1 MTRRRKGFTLIEL
14 LVVMSII
21 MVLAGMLMV
30 GISAARK
37 AIMRAR
43 CETEIKTVM
52 MMLRQYENDL
62 GAFPPSGID
71 TDNNGRISAPATG
84 KIIHTQAWPSG
95 WADNE
100 HPLVKYLTQNQDLD
114 GGLRTY
120 EALYAKGRTKS
131 VVDDAGAYVYFVDG
145 YGNPYRYLADGRRP
159 DRGSSRVSR
168 REPVLWSAGLDGLPD
183 PKNNQLDDA
192 PQDGKVDD
200 RKEMHDDLCSWF

>member
-21 MVLAGMLMV
+21 MVLAGMLMA
-30 GISAARK
+30 GISVAKK

-71 TDNNGRISAPATG
+71 IDNNGKISNPATG
-84 KIIHTQAWPSG
+84 KMIHAQAWPSG
-95 WADNE
+95 WTDNE
-100 HPLVKYLTQNQDLD
+100 HPLVKYLTQNQELD

-131 VVDDAGAYVYFVDG
+131 ISDNVGTYVYFVDW
-145 YGNPYRYLADGRRP
+145 YGNPYRYLSDGRRP
-159 DRGSSRVSR
+159 DRALSRVNKR
-168 REPVLWSAGLDGLPD
+168 GPVLWSAGLDGLPD
-183 PKNNQLDDA
+183 PDNNQEDDA